1 MLNNKKLENLRVQ
14 HPQIFKYSVGGALK
28 DLLNPY
34 MQSTGLASSKKKL
47 SSSQQEAINNFL
59 QQDYGSAKKAEID
72 QLRNSISFEGPS
84 QEELDNL
91 ETDFKDS
98 INSPQTES
106 SLGLFSNMGNVLK
119 MGFNNLANNQAL
131 QSQVFGLANT
141 LIDPVEN
148 NSGTNTAFAIGDQ
161 VSNMLPGKAGLIA
174 KGAMLGLKAINSIG
188 GKRSDSFSIN
198 QDTLEQVGSSYGG
211 SVSDLNNAAAKAG
224 KKYGLFSS
232 GSRRRANR
240 EIAEAKRQQ
249 RIMTNIAEEAETYQ
263 NMAGNEALYAG
274 YAMDMS
280 GGYDQRYMRAA
291 KYGMKLQDKINLIR
305 SRNFLK
311 GSIDL
316 DSKTIIWEPVIS
328 TFQEGG
334 SLKAPWEPII
344 SYQKGG
350 KTRTLEE
357 LIAYAKEKNPRF
369 IQRMSEPLRYVKIN
383 FKDDEGK
390 DGWNHATH
398 MMTFKDNIV
407 YPMVQESP
415 GGQLFILEDSE
426 KALAQAELNGNV
438 LKFNSS
444 EEAEDFVRNYKQ
456 GWKDFFDKSPI
467 DINPDSE
474 YEEYE
479 KNKFKLLDSKAESF
493 KTGGTIKDSLEYPEI
508 EETTQKNVIPEG
520 ALHKNKHHMEHAEGL
535 TKKGIPVIDED
546 GDQQAE
552 IELNEIIFTLEVTKK
567 LEELYKKYYSEEH
580 SQKEKDEFA
589 IDAGKLLVKEILFNT
604 EDRTGL
610 ISKCEKGGI
619 LNEVS

>member
-34 MQSTGLASSKKKL
+34 MQSTGLANSKRKL
-47 SSSQQEAINNFL
+47 SSDQQEAINNFL

-72 QLRNSISFEGPS
+72 QLRNFISFEGPS

-91 ETDFKDS
+91 GTDFKDS

-106 SLGLFSNMGNVLK
+106 SPGLFSNVGNVLK

-188 GKRSDSFSIN
+188 GKRSDSFSVN

-211 SVSDLNNAAAKAG
+211 SVSDLNNAASKAG

-240 EIAEAKRQQ
+240 AIAEAKRQQ
-249 RIMTNIAEEAETYQ
+249 RIMTNIAEEAETYK
-263 NMAGNEALYAG
+263 NMAGNEALYAS
-274 YAMDMS
+274 YEMDMS

-291 KYGMKLQDKINLIR
+291 KYGMKLQDKINLVR

-328 TFQEGG
+328 KFQEGG
-334 SLKAPWEPII
+334 SLKTPWEPII

-357 LIAYAKEKNPRF
+357 LIVYAKEKNPRF
-369 IQRMSEPLRYVKIN
+369 IQRLSESPHGIE
-383 FKDDEGK
+383 FIDDEGNKGVGNVFLEWATVDGNAVIYPRIQEMDDKSLKFLSK
-390 DGWNHATH
+390 DEALERAHKNNNILIMSPEEAQIFFAEDPEYQTAYKRGWPE
-398 MMTFKDNIV
+398 MFKN
-407 YPMVQESP
+407 Y
-415 GGQLFILEDSE
+415 SE
-426 KALAQAELNGNV
+426 KMEL
-438 LKFNSS
+438 K
-444 EEAEDFVRNYKQ
+444 EATKQ
-456 GWKDFFDKSPI
+456 S
-467 DINPDSE
+467 
-474 YEEYE
+474 
-479 KNKFKLLDSKAESF
+479 ESF
-493 KTGGTIKDSLEYPEI
+493 KAGGTLKDSLDVPET
-508 EETTQKNVIPEG
+508 EETSQKNVIPEG